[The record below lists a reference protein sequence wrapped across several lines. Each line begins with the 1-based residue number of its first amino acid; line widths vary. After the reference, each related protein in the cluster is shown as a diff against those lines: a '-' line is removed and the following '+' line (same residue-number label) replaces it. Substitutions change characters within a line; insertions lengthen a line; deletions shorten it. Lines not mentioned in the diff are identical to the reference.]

1 MKKIARMPVCER
13 KQILDFL
20 RKQKRKRKEG
30 AVKHQTKA
38 TNVSTSNSSN
48 KSSSSVNNDWENW
61 VLLHGKKEELAADV
75 RDLGKV
81 VGVKFQC
88 DSSNSFNLLTRERR
102 KEWRAAR
109 GGDVKWGEDGVF
121 LSEDGVR

>member
-1 MKKIARMPVCER
+1 
-13 KQILDFL
+13 
-20 RKQKRKRKEG
+20 
-30 AVKHQTKA
+30 
-38 TNVSTSNSSN
+38 
-48 KSSSSVNNDWENW
+48 

-75 RDLGKV
+75 SDLGKV

-88 DSSNSFNLLTRERR
+88 DTSNSFNLLTREGG

-121 LSEDGVR
+121 FE